1 MYSLMKSIL
10 LISSILLS
18 ILADAIS
25 PLARPPENTSF
36 PEIKI
41 YLSKSQY
48 NNLQSN
54 NSDKLVFTNLVMMIN
69 RDTASV
75 KEVHMRGNNSLKFK
89 RKSLSVE
96 LEKSIILDIDQKKTH
111 LKKFNLLNLSMDK
124 HLWHN
129 RWSDLNLETIGLFPL
144 FNSYCKVWIND
155 QPQGIFLLVEKPQQA
170 KAKRKSPYML
180 RRGANHTL
188 SDEYFEDEEKESA
201 KKYRK
206 QFQSIYSDISRL
218 KDDALAKQL
227 SQHINLDNYFQFLAF
242 NYLVMN
248 GDYADEVFF
257 YIEPG
262 HQWFEV
268 IPWDYD
274 DILRPMPHEGRT
286 LRNKEFTDKKL
297 FSLEESLDR
306 AIAGSQL
313 LYPRYEQSLKNML
326 LTLDSAALT
335 KTAYQVIRELEQ
347 ISADQSTAN
356 ATLFLDLNP
365 FNMVLAREDIL
376 LSLDLLLKRRKWILE
391 ELK

>member
-1 MYSLMKSIL
+1 MKSIL
-10 LISSILLS
+10 LIPFMLLS
-18 ILADAIS
+18 NLAGAIT
-25 PLARPPENTSF
+25 PLVGQPENVIF

-48 NNLQSN
+48 SNLQSN
-54 NSDKLVFTNLVMMIN
+54 NSDKLVFTNLIMIIN

-75 KEVHMRGNNSLKFK
+75 KEVHVRGNNSLKFK

-96 LEKSIILDIDQKKTH
+96 LAKAITFDIDQKKTH
-111 LKKFNLLNLSMDK
+111 LKRFNLLNLSMDK

-170 KAKRKSPYML
+170 KAKLKSPYML
-180 RRGANHTL
+180 RRGPDHTI
-188 SDEYFEDEEKESA
+188 SDEYFDEEDKESA

-206 QFQSIYSDISRL
+206 QFQAIYSDISSL
-218 KDDALAKQL
+218 KDEAQAKQL
-227 SQHINLDNYFQFLAF
+227 SQHINLDNYFHFLAF

-257 YIEPG
+257 YIEPD

-274 DILRPMPHEGRT
+274 DILRPVPHEGRT
-286 LRNKEFTDKKL
+286 LRNREFTDKKL

-306 AIAGSQL
+306 AIAGSQQ
-313 LYPRYEQSLKNML
+313 LYPRYEQSLKNLL

-335 KTAYQVIRELEQ
+335 ETAHQVINELEQ

-365 FNMVLAREDIL
+365 FNMVQAREDIL
-376 LSLDLLLKRRKWILE
+376 LSLDLILKRRKWILE